1 MMTDLMVGLLVTAV
15 PALAVG
21 YLMLNKQPPIFRMFI
36 VMVLVGLGYLT
47 ATGAIEDIGAKVQ
60 GHAAPTPVAAPEAAP
75 AATPTTEAPKAETPA
90 ATEAAPTPSA
100 EETKTEAA
108 PAAKE
113 PATTTEPAASET
125 QPEAAT
131 TPDAA
136 QPPAST
142 QVDPYPG
149 APKPAQ

>member
-1 MMTDLMVGLLVTAV
+1 MTDLIMGLLVTAV
-15 PALAVG
+15 PAFAVG
-21 YLMLNKQPPIFRMFI
+21 YLMLNKQPPIFRMFL

-60 GHAAPTPVAAPEAAP
+60 GKAAPTPVAAPQPAPVPATEPTATETAP
-75 AATPTTEAPKAETPA
+75 APA
-90 ATEAAPTPSA
+90 A

-108 PAAKE
+108 PAPAE
-113 PATTTEPAASET
+113 PPTTTAPAAGET
-125 QPEAAT
+125 TPEAAT
-131 TPDAA
+131 APDAA

>member
-1 MMTDLMVGLLVTAV
+1 MTDLIMGLLVTAI
-15 PALAVG
+15 PAFAVG

-60 GHAAPTPVAAPEAAP
+60 GRAAPTPVAAPVPAP
-75 AATPTTEAPKAETPA
+75 AAETPA
-90 ATEAAPTPSA
+90 TQAPAAAEPAATETAPAPAA

-108 PAAKE
+108 PAAAE
-113 PATTTEPAASET
+113 PASTTAPAAAET

-131 TPDAA
+131 APDAA

>member
-1 MMTDLMVGLLVTAV
+1 MMTDLVMGLLVTAV
-15 PALAVG
+15 PAFAVG

-36 VMVLVGLGYLT
+36 VLVLVGLGYLT

-60 GHAAPTPVAAPEAAP
+60 GNSAPTPVAAPQPAP
-75 AATPTTEAPKAETPA
+75 ATEAPKAAAPA
-90 ATEAAPTPSA
+90 APEPAAETKAEAAPEPTA
-100 EETKTEAA
+100 ETKTEPAEAA
-108 PAAKE
+108 TTAPPAAD
-113 PATTTEPAASET
+113 T

-131 TPDAA
+131 TPEAA

>member
-1 MMTDLMVGLLVTAV
+1 MTDLVMGLLVTAV
-15 PALAVG
+15 PAFAVG

-36 VMVLVGLGYLT
+36 VLVLVGLGYLT

-60 GHAAPTPVAAPEAAP
+60 GKAAPTPVAAPAEPAP
-75 AATPTTEAPKAETPA
+75 APATEPA
-90 ATEAAPTPSA
+90 ATEPAATETAPAPAA
-100 EETKTEAA
+100 EETKTDAA
-108 PAAKE
+108 PAAAE
-113 PATTTEPAASET
+113 PPTTTAPAASET
-125 QPEAAT
+125 TPEAT
-131 TPDAA
+131 TAPDAA

>member
-1 MMTDLMVGLLVTAV
+1 MMTDLMMGLLVTAV

-60 GHAAPTPVAAPEAAP
+60 GKAAPTPVAAPQPAP
-75 AATPTTEAPKAETPA
+75 AAEAPKADTPA
-90 ATEAAPTPSA
+90 ATQAAPAPAA

-108 PAAKE
+108 PAPAE
-113 PATTTEPAASET
+113 PATMTA
-125 QPEAAT
+125 PEAT
-131 TPDAA
+131 